1 MIIAFINFLT
11 LGISLFL
18 FSFLYVLSIQP
29 VKRSEKH
36 GEKAWAD
43 CKKIRSISGF
53 FEIIA
58 LINIVLWLWF
68 PLQLVNI
75 WIISPNIWVGM
86 IAAVCLLI
94 PCVILMIKGM
104 LDAGSETLTPSK
116 ETEMY
121 GGIYKYIRH
130 PQSAGEFPVF
140 IVMGFLVNSWF
151 IVILMCVYT
160 VIYVPIM
167 VYYEEKDLVR
177 RFGEKYV
184 NYQGQTGAIFPKLRK
199 RSFAKS

>member
-1 MIIAFINFLT
+1 MEIAIINFLT

-29 VKRSEKH
+29 AKRALKH

-53 FEIIA
+53 FEIIST
-58 LINIVLWLWF
+58 INIILWIWF
-68 PLQLVNI
+68 PLPLVNI
-75 WIISPNIWVGM
+75 WIISPNIWVGV
-86 IAAVCLLI
+86 IVAVCLLI
-94 PCVILMIKGM
+94 PCVILMIKGL

-116 ETEMY
+116 KTEMY
-121 GGIYKYIRH
+121 GGIYRYIRH

-140 IVMGFLVNSWF
+140 ITLGFLVNSWF
-151 IVILMCVYT
+151 IVILMCFYT

-177 RFGEKYV
+177 RFGDKYV
-184 NYQGQTGAIFPKLRK
+184 EYQAQTGKIFPKLGK
-199 RSFAKS
+199 RASNGS